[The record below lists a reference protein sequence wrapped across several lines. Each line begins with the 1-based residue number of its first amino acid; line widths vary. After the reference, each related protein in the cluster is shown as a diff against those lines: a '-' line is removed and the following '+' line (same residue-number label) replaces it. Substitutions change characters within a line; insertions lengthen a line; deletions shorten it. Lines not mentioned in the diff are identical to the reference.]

1 MESWQIR
8 RYDMPCLVPLSAQ
21 LDEDGRTVVLTAESN
36 EYEIA
41 SNEVDGQQLLES
53 LLAMTDPNAQIWVDV
68 NDGQALPWQAS
79 LVKQLDELSLVQ
91 SKPAD
96 QDILDELAARCE
108 RWVQDAEQTLAGM
121 AKAQTEAY
129 RSAISTFIR
138 ILDTP
143 PPQADAFSVA
153 DVPRIGGRDN
163 FALQT
168 FFLQKLYVEENLP
181 VVASLWRQVLHRT
194 GSRLGM
200 TFDDAASPPRA
211 AATSIGLYCTAHIQA
226 YLMCLVDLVRLATT
240 DDSVRRIYAD
250 ASCLRVETGLN
261 FMRRAEQFAL
271 SGLARL
277 GQSRYVA
284 MINDESTGFGPL
296 VQGLFIE
303 QYHVTQ
309 RFVEIIAPLMTK
321 RTRSP
326 IKQRVYRYF
335 QEELGHE
342 AFEHATCVALGVTPP
357 QLDAA
362 LPLPLFQAYVDA
374 FTVLGRYDAIGYMS
388 SIMVTEGMLGVD
400 NPVHHRLEALASSR
414 VDYQRVAKRHDDLN
428 VELNHASLSRLF
440 FEEVHAISPQAQQR
454 ALANLAFLIELNFR
468 AMDQAADFYG
478 AQRELTLCSLT
489 SYATAFAP

>member
-1 MESWQIR
+1 
-8 RYDMPCLVPLSAQ
+8 
-21 LDEDGRTVVLTAESN
+21 
-36 EYEIA
+36 
-41 SNEVDGQQLLES
+41 
-53 LLAMTDPNAQIWVDV
+53 
-68 NDGQALPWQAS
+68 
-79 LVKQLDELSLVQ
+79 
-91 SKPAD
+91 
-96 QDILDELAARCE
+96 
-108 RWVQDAEQTLAGM
+108 M

-326 IKQRVYRYF
+326 IATFRRSLGTRPSNTLHAWHSALRPRNSMRHCRYRF
-335 QEELGHE
+335 FRPTSTHSPSL
-342 AFEHATCVALGVTPP
+342 AVTTR
-357 QLDAA
+357 L
-362 LPLPLFQAYVDA
+362 
-374 FTVLGRYDAIGYMS
+374 
-388 SIMVTEGMLGVD
+388 VT
-400 NPVHHRLEALASSR
+400 
-414 VDYQRVAKRHDDLN
+414 
-428 VELNHASLSRLF
+428 
-440 FEEVHAISPQAQQR
+440 
-454 ALANLAFLIELNFR
+454 
-468 AMDQAADFYG
+468 
-478 AQRELTLCSLT
+478 
-489 SYATAFAP
+489 